1 MVIPRSRSSG
11 ALSIWS
17 YARNCAPP
25 DLASTLVMAAV
36 SVVFPWS
43 TWPMVPTF
51 TWGLVRSNFAFA
63 ITPSKSAWCLPQL
76 RGAWF
81 ALEVRGA
88 WYVVASRARRGSLV
102 ERWQPLTTHDAPF
115 ITHLA

>member
-1 MVIPRSRSSG
+1 MYLVPQP
-11 ALSIWS
+11 LS
-17 YARNCAPP
+17 AE
-25 DLASTLVMAAV
+25 TLVSAAV
-36 SVVFPWS
+36 RVVFPWS

-81 ALEVRGA
+81 ALKAHGAYHNCVVRGRWFA
-88 WYVVASRARRGSLV
+88 PARAGSRLAR
-102 ERWQPLTTHDAPF
+102 ETTTHHAPR
-115 ITHLA
+115 TAVQSSR